1 MIDERMKRGKKRER
15 QRVEKVMRG
24 ERERIPDLSG
34 GQIKERNRKK
44 RRSIRGSEKPEKV

>member
-1 MIDERMKRGKKRER
+1 MRRRENGGEMIDKRMKRGKKRER

-34 GQIKERNRKK
+34 GR
-44 RRSIRGSEKPEKV
+44 